1 MVRWYF
7 KIVYKL
13 EGVLIVLNTIEWVSN
28 VRHCW
33 LVLRFQEN
41 CRGEGKGAKKV
52 SFTACHSG
60 KLQVACTS
68 PRVILTSSNF
78 FLDEQ
83 D

>member
-41 CRGEGKGAKKV
+41 CRGEGKFEAGCKESQFYSL
-52 SFTACHSG
+52 SFRQAAGS
-60 KLQVACTS
+60 VY
-68 PRVILTSSNF
+68 
-78 FLDEQ
+78 
-83 D
+83 